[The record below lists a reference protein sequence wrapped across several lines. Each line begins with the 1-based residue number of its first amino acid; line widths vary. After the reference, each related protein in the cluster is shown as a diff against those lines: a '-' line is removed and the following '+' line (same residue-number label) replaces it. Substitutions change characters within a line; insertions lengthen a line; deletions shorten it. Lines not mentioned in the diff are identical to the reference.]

1 MPIFSVIIP
10 VHNVEKYIKRT
21 IDSLLIQT
29 ERSWEA
35 ICVDDGSTDG
45 SYNIITECAKEDN
58 RIVVVHQDNHGVVAA
73 RHKGFQQSRGR
84 YVLFLDGDDS
94 LEAFA
99 LERIRCEILKTE
111 ADIIQFGYTYY
122 MDFRPIKN
130 VAPNLNGVYS
140 FEAVMSVIK
149 QTPLEVLDLCIW
161 NKCYV
166 RRVAEIAFKDVSDI
180 HIKHS
185 EDGLYALSAFWKME
199 KICFIADLLYRYNIR
214 IGSATQSIGFQ
225 IVADKEIFTL
235 KTYNQA
241 VSSNRVSDEWAR
253 RIYRAHAKSSISFIF
268 ALSLSKQRTL
278 RDSVKLLRL
287 LSLANFYISES
298 SDRSTCSRAVM
309 RMVINHPYLLVVLRP
324 LLRAVLLFRTKNN
337 ILLGIN

>member
-58 RIVVVHQDNHGVVAA
+58 RIVVVHQDNRGVVAA
-73 RHKGFQQSRGR
+73 RYKGFQQSRGR

-111 ADIIQFGYTYY
+111 AEIIQFGYTYY
-122 MDFRPIKN
+122 VDFKPIKN
-130 VAPNLNGVYS
+130 VAPSLDGVYS

-166 RRVAEIAFKDVSDI
+166 RRIAEIAFKDVSDI

-185 EDGLYALSAFWKME
+185 EDGLYALSAFWKIK

-241 VSSNRVSDEWAR
+241 LSSNRVSDEWAR
-253 RIYRAHAKSSISFIF
+253 KLYRAHAKSSISFIF

-278 RDSVKLLRL
+278 HESIKLLRL

-298 SDRSTCSRAVM
+298 SAQSTYSRAIM
-309 RMVINHPYLLVVLRP
+309 RMVINHPYLLVMFRP
-324 LLRAVLLFRTKNN
+324 LLRAALLFRSKNN
-337 ILLGIN
+337 VLLGLN